1 MIVLDFDWTLLDCNS
16 DTWVVEKLGASAL
29 MNSLHRTLPWTQLM
43 DRMMKELH
51 DAGRSMED
59 IDQCLQQA
67 PIHPAMVSAIKSA
80 AAIGCELQIVSD
92 ANSYFINKILHS
104 YDLHH
109 YFPDKN
115 IHTNLAFVAENG
127 ALHVVPFH
135 AADEQLPPH
144 GCNLCPPNMCKGLIL
159 NSIQGKTTSGST
171 RREVIYIGDGG
182 GDFCPSLQLQKGD
195 HVLARKGFPLLK
207 RLQENQNV
215 VKATV
220 HVWSSASDVEAI
232 LSDLLQFES

>member
-1 MIVLDFDWTLLDCNS
+1 
-16 DTWVVEKLGASAL
+16 
-29 MNSLHRTLPWTQLM
+29 
-43 DRMMKELH
+43 MMKELH

-104 YDLHH
+104 YGLHH

-115 IHTNLAFVAENG
+115 IHTNPAFVAENG
-127 ALHVVPFH
+127 ALHVLPFH

-144 GCNLCPPNMCKGLIL
+144 GCNLCPPNMCK
-159 NSIQGKTTSGST
+159 
-171 RREVIYIGDGG
+171 V
-182 GDFCPSLQLQKGD
+182 
-195 HVLARKGFPLLK
+195 
-207 RLQENQNV
+207 
-215 VKATV
+215 
-220 HVWSSASDVEAI
+220 
-232 LSDLLQFES
+232 